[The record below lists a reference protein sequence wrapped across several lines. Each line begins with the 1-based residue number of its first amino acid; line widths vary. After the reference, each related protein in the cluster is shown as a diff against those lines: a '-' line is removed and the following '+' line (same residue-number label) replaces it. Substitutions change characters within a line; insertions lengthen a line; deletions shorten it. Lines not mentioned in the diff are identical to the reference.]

1 MKNKKYL
8 VTGSAGF
15 IGFHLSKKLLSEG
28 LTVIGVDNLNNYYD
42 QNLKKN
48 RNKILEKYKNYKFN
62 KIDIKNYSK
71 LESIF
76 KKNKFDCIINL
87 AAQAGVRYSLINPKK
102 YVDVNIL
109 GFLNIIELAKEKKIK
124 KFIYA
129 SSSSVYGENKKF
141 PLSENQSLN
150 PKNIYG
156 LSKQMNEQ
164 IASMYSKFFDLKC
177 IGLRFFTI
185 YGEWGRPDMFLFK
198 LFKASQQNKKF
209 YLNNYGN
216 HKRDFTYIN
225 DATFAIY
232 KLIKKNQKYHNIYNI
247 CSNKP
252 IKISNIIKHF
262 KKNNNAKIQLVK
274 MHKADVKDTHGS
286 NRKIKKIIQN
296 FRVSNFYNCFD
307 QTLKWYKRN
316 KIQKL

>member
-1 MKNKKYL
+1 MNIL
-8 VTGSAGF
+8 ITGAAGF
-15 IGFHLSKKLLSEG
+15 IGFSLCESLIKKKHKVFG
-28 LTVIGVDNLNNYYD
+28 IDNFDTYYSIEI
-42 QNLKKN
+42 KKK
-48 RNKILEKYKNYKFN
+48 RLKILNKNKNFYFK
-62 KIDIKNYSK
+62 KIDITQRSGLFNF
-71 LESIF
+71 F
-76 KKNKFDCIINL
+76 KKKKIDIIIHL

-129 SSSSVYGENKKF
+129 SSSSVYGDNKKF

-216 HKRDFTYIN
+216 HKRDFTYVK
-225 DATFAIY
+225 DAVKIVLKLVNY
-232 KLIKKNQKYHNIYNI
+232 KIVNNEIFNI

-252 IKISNIIKHF
+252 IKILDIIKYF
-262 KKNNNAKIQLVK
+262 KKKNNVEVK
-274 MHKADVKDTHGS
+274 LIEMHRADVKDTHGD
-286 NRKIKKIIQN
+286 NKKIKKALKRIK
-296 FRVSNFYNCFD
+296 FSKFYRCLE
-307 QTLKWYKRN
+307 TTYEWYKKN
-316 KIQKL
+316 NISKI

>member
-1 MKNKKYL
+1 MNIL
-8 VTGSAGF
+8 VTGAVGF
-15 IGFHLSKKLLSEG
+15 IGFSLCESLIKKKHKVFG
-28 LTVIGVDNLNNYYD
+28 IDNFDTYYSIEI
-42 QNLKKN
+42 KK
-48 RNKILEKYKNYKFN
+48 KILKILNKNKNFYFK
-62 KIDIKNYSK
+62 KIDITQRSGLFNF
-71 LESIF
+71 F
-76 KKNKFDCIINL
+76 KKKKIDIIIHL

-129 SSSSVYGENKKF
+129 SSSSVYGDNKKF

-216 HKRDFTYIN
+216 HKRDFTYVK
-225 DATFAIY
+225 DAVKIVLKLVNY
-232 KLIKKNQKYHNIYNI
+232 KIVNNEIFNI

-252 IKISNIIKHF
+252 IKILDIIKYF
-262 KKNNNAKIQLVK
+262 KKKNNVEVK
-274 MHKADVKDTHGS
+274 LIEMHRADVKDTHGD
-286 NRKIKKIIQN
+286 NKKIKKALKRIK
-296 FRVSNFYNCFD
+296 FSKFYRCLE
-307 QTLKWYKRN
+307 TTYEWYKKN
-316 KIQKL
+316 NISKI

>member
-1 MKNKKYL
+1 MNIL
-8 VTGSAGF
+8 ITGCAGF
-15 IGFHLSKKLLSEG
+15 IGFHLSEFLSKKYKKSKI
-28 LTVIGVDNLNNYYD
+28 IGFDNINNFYSPILKKMRIKE
-42 QNLKKN
+42 LKKN
-48 RNKILEKYKNYKFN
+48 KNFYFK
-62 KIDIKNYSK
+62 KIDITQRSRLFNF
-71 LESIF
+71 F
-76 KKNKFDCIINL
+76 KKKKIDIIIHL

-102 YVDVNIL
+102 YVDVNIS

-216 HKRDFTYIN
+216 HKRDFTYIK
-225 DATFAIY
+225 DAVKIVLKLLNY
-232 KLIKKNQKYHNIYNI
+232 KIVNNEIFNI

-252 IKISNIIKHF
+252 IKILDIIKYF
-262 KKNNNAKIQLVK
+262 KKKNDVEVK
-274 MHKADVKDTHGS
+274 LIEMHRADVKDTHGD
-286 NRKIKKIIQN
+286 NKKIKKALKKIK
-296 FRVSNFYNCFD
+296 FSKFYRCLE
-307 QTLKWYKRN
+307 TTYEWYKKN
-316 KIQKL
+316 NLSKI

>member
-1 MKNKKYL
+1 MNIL
-8 VTGSAGF
+8 VTGAVGF
-15 IGFHLSKKLLSEG
+15 IGFSLCESLIKKKYKVFG
-28 LTVIGVDNLNNYYD
+28 IDNFDSYYSIEI
-42 QNLKKN
+42 KKK
-48 RNKILEKYKNYKFN
+48 RLKILNKNKNFYFKRIDITQSSGLFN
-62 KIDIKNYSK
+62 FFKKKKIDI
-71 LESIF
+71 
-76 KKNKFDCIINL
+76 IIHL
-87 AAQAGVRYSLINPKK
+87 AAQAGVRYSFINPKK

-141 PLSENQSLN
+141 PLSENQKLN

-198 LFKASQQNKKF
+198 LFKASQQSKKF

-216 HKRDFTYIN
+216 HKRDFTYVK
-225 DATFAIY
+225 DAVKILL
-232 KLIKKNQKYHNIYNI
+232 KLINYKIVNNEIFNI

-252 IKISNIIKHF
+252 IKILDIIKYF
-262 KKNNNAKIQLVK
+262 KKKNNVK
-274 MHKADVKDTHGS
+274 VKLIEMHRADVKDTHGD
-286 NRKIKKIIQN
+286 NKKIKKALKRIK
-296 FRVSNFYNCFD
+296 FSKFYRCLEA
-307 QTLKWYKRN
+307 TYEWYKKN
-316 KIQKL
+316 NISKI

>member
-1 MKNKKYL
+1 MNIL
-8 VTGSAGF
+8 VTGAVGF
-15 IGFHLSKKLLSEG
+15 IGFSLCESLIKKKHKVFG
-28 LTVIGVDNLNNYYD
+28 IDNFDTYYSIEIKRKRLKI
-42 QNLKKN
+42 LKKN
-48 RNKILEKYKNYKFN
+48 KNFYFKR
-62 KIDIKNYSK
+62 IDITQKSGLFNF
-71 LESIF
+71 F
-76 KKNKFDCIINL
+76 KKKQIDIIIHL

-102 YVDVNIL
+102 YVDTNIL

-198 LFKASQQNKKF
+198 LFKASQQSKKF

-216 HKRDFTYIN
+216 HKRDFTYVK
-225 DATFAIY
+225 DAVKIVLRLVNY
-232 KLIKKNQKYHNIYNI
+232 KIVNNEIFNI

-252 IKISNIIKHF
+252 IKILDIIKYF
-262 KKNNNAKIQLVK
+262 KKKNNVEVKLTK
-274 MHKADVKDTHGS
+274 MHRADVKDTHGD
-286 NRKIKKIIQN
+286 NKKIKKALKRIK
-296 FRVSNFYNCFD
+296 FSKFYRCFE
-307 QTLKWYKRN
+307 TTYEWYKRN
-316 KIQKL
+316 NISNI

>member
-1 MKNKKYL
+1 MNIL
-8 VTGSAGF
+8 VTGAVGF
-15 IGFHLSKKLLSEG
+15 IGFSLCEALIKKKHKVFG
-28 LTVIGVDNLNNYYD
+28 IDNFDTYYSIEI
-42 QNLKKN
+42 KKK
-48 RNKILEKYKNYKFN
+48 RLKILNKNKNFDFK
-62 KIDIKNYSK
+62 KIDITQR
-71 LESIF
+71 SILFNFF
-76 KKNKFDCIINL
+76 KKKKIDIIIHL

-129 SSSSVYGENKKF
+129 SSSSVYGDNKKF

-156 LSKQMNEQ
+156 QSKQMNEQ

-198 LFKASQQNKKF
+198 LFKATQQNKKF

-216 HKRDFTYIN
+216 HKRDFTYIK
-225 DATFAIY
+225 DAVKIVLKLVNY
-232 KLIKKNQKYHNIYNI
+232 KIVNNEIFNI

-252 IKISNIIKHF
+252 IKILDIIKYF
-262 KKNNNAKIQLVK
+262 KKKNKVEVK
-274 MHKADVKDTHGS
+274 LIDMHRADVKDTHGD
-286 NRKIKKIIQN
+286 NEKIKKALKKIK
-296 FRVSNFYNCFD
+296 FSKFYECLE
-307 QTLKWYKRN
+307 TTYEWYKKKN
-316 KIQKL
+316 ISKI

>member
-1 MKNKKYL
+1 MNIL
-8 VTGSAGF
+8 VTGAVGF
-15 IGFHLSKKLLSEG
+15 IGFSLCESLIKKKHKVFG
-28 LTVIGVDNLNNYYD
+28 IDNFDTYYSIEIKKKRLKI
-42 QNLKKN
+42 LKKN
-48 RNKILEKYKNYKFN
+48 KNFYFKR
-62 KIDIKNYSK
+62 IDITQKSGLFNF
-71 LESIF
+71 F
-76 KKNKFDCIINL
+76 KKKQIDIIIHL

-102 YVDVNIL
+102 YVDTNIL

-216 HKRDFTYIN
+216 HKRDFTYVK
-225 DATFAIY
+225 DAVKIVLRLVNY
-232 KLIKKNQKYHNIYNI
+232 KIVNNEIFNI

-252 IKISNIIKHF
+252 IKILDIIKYF
-262 KKNNNAKIQLVK
+262 KKKNNVEVK
-274 MHKADVKDTHGS
+274 LIEMHRADVKDTHGD
-286 NRKIKKIIQN
+286 NKKIKKALKRIR
-296 FRVSNFYNCFD
+296 FSKFYRCFE
-307 QTLKWYKRN
+307 TTYEWYKRN
-316 KIQKL
+316 NISNI

>member
-1 MKNKKYL
+1 MNIL
-8 VTGSAGF
+8 VTGAVGF
-15 IGFHLSKKLLSEG
+15 IGFSLCESLIKKKHKVFG
-28 LTVIGVDNLNNYYD
+28 IDNFDTYYSIEI
-42 QNLKKN
+42 KKK
-48 RNKILEKYKNYKFN
+48 RLKILNKNKNFYFK
-62 KIDIKNYSK
+62 KIDITQRSGLFNF
-71 LESIF
+71 F
-76 KKNKFDCIINL
+76 KKKKIDIIIHL

-216 HKRDFTYIN
+216 HKRDFTYVK
-225 DATFAIY
+225 DAVKIVLKLVNY
-232 KLIKKNQKYHNIYNI
+232 KIVNNEIFNI

-252 IKISNIIKHF
+252 IKISDIKKYF
-262 KKNNNAKIQLVK
+262 KKKNNVK
-274 MHKADVKDTHGS
+274 VKLIEMHRADVKDTHGD
-286 NRKIKKIIQN
+286 NKKIKKALKRIK
-296 FRVSNFYNCFD
+296 FSKFYRCLEA
-307 QTLKWYKRN
+307 TYEWYKKN
-316 KIQKL
+316 NISKI

>member
-1 MKNKKYL
+1 MNIL
-8 VTGSAGF
+8 VTGAVGF
-15 IGFHLSKKLLSEG
+15 IGFSLCESLIKKKHKVFG
-28 LTVIGVDNLNNYYD
+28 IDNFDTYYSIEI
-42 QNLKKN
+42 KKK
-48 RNKILEKYKNYKFN
+48 RLKILNKNKNFYFK
-62 KIDIKNYSK
+62 KIDITHRSRLFNF
-71 LESIF
+71 F
-76 KKNKFDCIINL
+76 KKKKIDIIIHL

-102 YVDVNIL
+102 YVDVNIF

-129 SSSSVYGENKKF
+129 SSSSVYGDNKKF

-198 LFKASQQNKKF
+198 LFKATQQNKKF

-216 HKRDFTYIN
+216 HKRDFTYVK
-225 DATFAIY
+225 DAVKIVL
-232 KLIKKNQKYHNIYNI
+232 KLINYKIVNNEIFNI

-252 IKISNIIKHF
+252 IKILDIIKYF
-262 KKNNNAKIQLVK
+262 KKKNNVEVK
-274 MHKADVKDTHGS
+274 LIEMHRADVKDTHGD
-286 NRKIKKIIQN
+286 NKKIKKALKRIK
-296 FRVSNFYNCFD
+296 FSKFYKCLE
-307 QTLKWYKRN
+307 TTYEWYKKN
-316 KIQKL
+316 NISKI

>member
-1 MKNKKYL
+1 MNIL
-8 VTGSAGF
+8 VTGAVGF
-15 IGFHLSKKLLSEG
+15 IGFSLCESLIKKKHKVFG
-28 LTVIGVDNLNNYYD
+28 IDNFDTYYSIEIKKKRLNILN
-42 QNLKKN
+42 KN
-48 RNKILEKYKNYKFN
+48 KNFYFK
-62 KIDIKNYSK
+62 KIDITQRSGLFNF
-71 LESIF
+71 F
-76 KKNKFDCIINL
+76 KKKKIDIIIHL

-102 YVDVNIL
+102 YIDVNIF

-216 HKRDFTYIN
+216 HKRDFTYVK
-225 DATFAIY
+225 DAVKIVLKLVNY
-232 KLIKKNQKYHNIYNI
+232 KIVNNEIFNI

-252 IKISNIIKHF
+252 IKISDIIKYF
-262 KKNNNAKIQLVK
+262 KKKNNVK
-274 MHKADVKDTHGS
+274 VKLIEMHRADVKDTHGD
-286 NRKIKKIIQN
+286 NKKIKKALKRIK
-296 FRVSNFYNCFD
+296 FSKFYRCLEA
-307 QTLKWYKRN
+307 TYEWYKKN
-316 KIQKL
+316 NISKI

>member
-1 MKNKKYL
+1 MNIL
-8 VTGSAGF
+8 VTGAVGF
-15 IGFHLSKKLLSEG
+15 IGFSLCESLIKKKHKVFG
-28 LTVIGVDNLNNYYD
+28 IDNFDTYYSIEI
-42 QNLKKN
+42 KKK
-48 RNKILEKYKNYKFN
+48 RLKILNKNKNFYFK
-62 KIDIKNYSK
+62 KIDITQRSGLFNF
-71 LESIF
+71 F
-76 KKNKFDCIINL
+76 KKKKIDIIIHL

-129 SSSSVYGENKKF
+129 SSSSVYGDNKKF

-216 HKRDFTYIN
+216 HKRDFTYVK
-225 DATFAIY
+225 DAVKIVLKLVNY
-232 KLIKKNQKYHNIYNI
+232 KIVNNEIFNI

-252 IKISNIIKHF
+252 IKILDIIKYF
-262 KKNNNAKIQLVK
+262 KKKNNVEVK
-274 MHKADVKDTHGS
+274 LIEMHRADVKDTHGD
-286 NRKIKKIIQN
+286 NKKIKKALKRIK
-296 FRVSNFYNCFD
+296 FSKFYRCLE
-307 QTLKWYKRN
+307 TTYEWYKKN
-316 KIQKL
+316 NISKI

>member
-1 MKNKKYL
+1 MNIL
-8 VTGSAGF
+8 VTGAVGF
-15 IGFHLSKKLLSEG
+15 IGFSLCESLIKKKHKVFG
-28 LTVIGVDNLNNYYD
+28 IDNFDTYYSIEIKKKRLKI
-42 QNLKKN
+42 LKKN
-48 RNKILEKYKNYKFN
+48 KNFYFKRVDITQRSGLFN
-62 KIDIKNYSK
+62 FFKKKKIDI
-71 LESIF
+71 
-76 KKNKFDCIINL
+76 IIHL

-216 HKRDFTYIN
+216 HKRDFTYVK
-225 DATFAIY
+225 DAVKIVLKLVNY
-232 KLIKKNQKYHNIYNI
+232 KIVNNEIFNI

-252 IKISNIIKHF
+252 IKILDIIKYF
-262 KKNNNAKIQLVK
+262 KKKNDVK
-274 MHKADVKDTHGS
+274 VKLIEMHRADVKDTHGD
-286 NRKIKKIIQN
+286 NKKIKKALKRIK
-296 FRVSNFYNCFD
+296 FSKFYRCLE
-307 QTLKWYKRN
+307 TTYEWYKKN
-316 KIQKL
+316 NISKI